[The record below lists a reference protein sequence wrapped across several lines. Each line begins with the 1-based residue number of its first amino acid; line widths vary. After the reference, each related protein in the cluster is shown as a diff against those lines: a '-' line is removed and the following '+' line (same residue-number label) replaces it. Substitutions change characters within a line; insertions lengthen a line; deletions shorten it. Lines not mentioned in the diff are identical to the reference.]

1 LQGSLIIFRLLHIRD
16 GIGSTVR
23 AKLYTM
29 PNKVRALHG
38 SMMQW
43 AMVQNLVQE
52 TPFSVAFL
60 HPLDVS
66 CIVV

>member
-1 LQGSLIIFRLLHIRD
+1 
-16 GIGSTVR
+16 
-23 AKLYTM
+23 M